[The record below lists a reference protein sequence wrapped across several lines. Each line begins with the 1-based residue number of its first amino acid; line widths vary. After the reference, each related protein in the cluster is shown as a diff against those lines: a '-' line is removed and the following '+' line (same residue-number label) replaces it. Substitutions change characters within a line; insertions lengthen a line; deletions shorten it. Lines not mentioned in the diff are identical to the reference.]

1 MQNVHSARSASK
13 KLISWLL
20 CRCTVTG

>member
-1 MQNVHSARSASK
+1 MQNVHCAQSASK